1 MRSRG
6 VKKNQITEKASQIEF
21 NFLVRFQFELLETER
36 CPTQKNQPNRN
47 RTEIY

>member
-6 VKKNQITEKASQIEF
+6 VKKNQITKKAGQIES

-36 CPTQKNQPNRN
+36 CPTQKKQPIRN
-47 RTEIY
+47 